1 MNKLDKKKKKAV
13 IAKMKLKEPKPKQE
27 NKPSKEVVN
36 MAFTQPPMRT
46 LKY

>member
-1 MNKLDKKKKKAV
+1 MKKLDNKKKKSV
-13 IAKMKLKEPKPKQE
+13 MSKMKLKEPKPKQE